1 MSLISEN
8 PVLFVKHTCP
18 FCLKV
23 RLYLLEAGLLG
34 GVTLRVS
41 RTPEEEDAM
50 KAELSPHL
58 AKVSY
63 PTLRLGDTY
72 MTESDD
78 IIAHFVDEGGP
89 APAQLPTFEAY
100 VDGPFKQ
107 LLALHRENA
116 ELKQA

>member
-23 RLYLLEAGLLG
+23 RLYLLEAGLLD
-34 GVTLRVS
+34 GVTLRES

-50 KAELSPHL
+50 KAELVPHV

-63 PTLRLGDTY
+63 PTLRLGDSY
-72 MTESDD
+72 ITESDD
-78 IIAHFVDEGGP
+78 IIAHFVSEGGP
-89 APAQLPTFEAY
+89 SPSQLPTFEAY
-100 VDGPFKQ
+100 VDGPFAQ
-107 LLALHRENA
+107 LLALHKENA
-116 ELKQA
+116 ELKRA

>member
-8 PVLFVKHTCP
+8 PVLFVKQTCP

-58 AKVSY
+58 KDLYICSLSNQ
-63 PTLRLGDTY
+63 TLTYKGQLTPEQLYGYYGDLQ
-72 MTESDD
+72 
-78 IIAHFVDEGGP
+78 VG
-89 APAQLPTFEAY
+89 
-100 VDGPFKQ
+100 
-107 LLALHRENA
+107 
-116 ELKQA
+116 